1 MDQQWCALE
10 RQYLKNKGIMS
21 DTNTKK
27 SEALVTDLFST
38 KIETVRAALDKVP
51 SQGNARMVIP
61 LLKTYKSWDHEPE
74 IQEKIAVIL
83 GQIKSESAI
92 PELVE
97 ALEDPDFDNERALI
111 LSSFWHA
118 GLFPINDVDV
128 LVRHA
133 IKGDFF
139 VTLEALTVIENIDA
153 PLDTEMLQG
162 AIFDIDEFLDENP
175 EAPHAELLNQLKEV
189 ITTFY
194 NQ

>member
-1 MDQQWCALE
+1 MA
-10 RQYLKNKGIMS
+10 K
-21 DTNTKK
+21 TNTKRAD
-27 SEALVTDLFST
+27 ALLTDLFST
-38 KIETVRAALDKVP
+38 KSDTVREALDKVP

-61 LLKTYKSWDHEPE
+61 LLKTYKSWDHEAD
-74 IQEKIAVIL
+74 IQEKIVGIL
-83 GQIKSESAI
+83 GQIKTESAI

-97 ALEDPDFDNERALI
+97 ALEDPEFDNERALI

-133 IKGDFF
+133 IRGDFF
-139 VTLEALTVIENIDA
+139 VALEALTVIENIDA
-153 PLDTEMLQG
+153 PLETEMLQD
-162 AIFDIDEFLDENP
+162 AIFDIDEFLDEHP
-175 EAPHAELLNQLKEV
+175 DAPHAELLNQLKEV